1 MVTGGGSTL
10 NTQIVTPIMSKRPD
24 PDGDKIKAFEAVTD
38 LTLDPTQ
45 PVIIRLDGRAFH
57 SWTACVDR
65 PFDPRLNGLMVQT
78 MLSLASAS
86 GARYC
91 YTQSDEITLVCLTEG
106 KSQPLFGGRV
116 LKLCSLLA
124 SLASVKF
131 NHGLAEWG
139 ITSNKLAT
147 FDCRAFNVPDK
158 DTAAQVVIW
167 RETDAIRNST
177 LGRGQEFMS
186 HNEIHGMSAR
196 EVRDWLKANNRAW
209 GELPPERKFGVGCTR
224 RTVERPFTATEL
236 DKLPEKH
243 AARKDP
249 NLTVHRQE
257 YVPVRL
263 PLKWG
268 CTNPEEVVFD
278 GVDPIL
284 VLKDDAYMESI
295 ET

>member
-1 MVTGGGSTL
+1 
-10 NTQIVTPIMSKRPD
+10 MSKRPD
-24 PDGDKIKAFEAVTD
+24 PDGDQIKALEAVTD

-45 PVIIRLDGRAFH
+45 PVILRLDGRAFH

-78 MLSLASAS
+78 MLSLANAT

-116 LKLCSLLA
+116 LKLCSLVA

-131 NHGLAEWG
+131 NQGLAEWG

-158 DTAAQVVIW
+158 ETAAQVVIW

-177 LGRGQEFMS
+177 LGRGQEFLS
-186 HNEIHGMSAR
+186 HNEIHGMSAH
-196 EVRDWLKANNRAW
+196 EVREWLKTNNRAW
-209 GELPPERKFGVGCTR
+209 GELPPERKFGVACNHR
-224 RTVERPFTATEL
+224 WVDRPFSAKEL

-243 AARKDP
+243 AARANP
-249 NLTVHRQE
+249 SLTFRRHE
-257 YVPVRL
+257 LVPVHL

-268 CTNPEEVVFD
+268 CMNPEAVVFD
-278 GVDPIL
+278 GVDP
-284 VLKDDAYMESI
+284 VLISGDFKAMES
-295 ET
+295 EES